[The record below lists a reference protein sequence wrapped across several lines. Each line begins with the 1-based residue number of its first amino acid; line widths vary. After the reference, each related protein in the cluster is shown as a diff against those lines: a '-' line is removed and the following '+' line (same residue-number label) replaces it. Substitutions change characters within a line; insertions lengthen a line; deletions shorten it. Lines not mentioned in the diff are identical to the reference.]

1 MDKVFLTIRHELRH
15 QNYITYELCRWYK
28 PFHTAILPLCCA
40 KLKSMQDFTLVIF
53 GITSNLAQ
61 IKLIPTLY
69 DLMAG
74 SEITGK
80 FSIIGVGRTKY
91 DDSGFKTF
99 ISQTL
104 RAKNRHHTHPIDPT
118 VEQKLFSHLSYLS
131 ADLTDPGSYST
142 LKNMIKDQG
151 HNNLMIYLATFP
163 SLYGSI
169 FNSLQ
174 SAGLT
179 AEKPGSWT
187 RILIEKPI
195 GTDRSSAQAMNGL
208 LTQFFRED
216 QIFRLDHYLG
226 KETIQNIL
234 TFRFG
239 NGFLEPLMNSEHIAE
254 IQVTAAEDF
263 GIGLR
268 GSYYDVS
275 GAIKDVGQNHLLQ
288 MIALATMDA
297 PSAFNTKE
305 VTKERVKV
313 LSSLAPDP
321 SSLVIGQYAGYKTEK
336 DVSPTS
342 TTETYFSFKTMIN
355 NDRFRGVPI
364 FIRGGKCLARTATEI
379 AIIFKN
385 SPTRIFSHLN
395 SGADPNVLIYR
406 IQPNEGIV
414 LKIMTKKP
422 GSVQALEESYMQY
435 CYPTI
440 VDLPDAYERLII
452 DALRGDQTFF
462 NDAAEVD
469 AQWAFTDP
477 LVAATHKNSPTIYER
492 GSWGPP
498 DDIAWLEPSVAF
510 CAI

>member
-1 MDKVFLTIRHELRH
+1 MD
-15 QNYITYELCRWYK
+15 N
-28 PFHTAILPLCCA
+28 
-40 KLKSMQDFTLVIF
+40 FTLVIF

-69 DLMAG
+69 DLVAG
-74 SEITGK
+74 KELGQN
-80 FSIIGVGRTKY
+80 FSIIGVGRTEM
-91 DDSGFKTF
+91 DQLAFRAF
-99 ISQTL
+99 ISKTL
-104 RAKNRHHTHPIDPT
+104 RSPNRHHTHSIDENIESVLLT
-118 VEQKLFSHLSYLS
+118 HLSYLS
-131 ADLTDPGSYST
+131 ADLTQDSSYLE
-142 LKNMIKDQG
+142 LKSLIETKARP
-151 HNNLMIYLATFP
+151 NLMIYLATFP
-163 SLYGSI
+163 SLYSSI
-169 FNSLQ
+169 FDHLKIT
-174 SAGLT
+174 GLT
-179 AEKPGSWT
+179 AEKNNSWT

-195 GTDRSSAQAMNGL
+195 GTDRSSASAMNTL
-208 LTQFFRED
+208 LAEYFTED

-239 NGFLEPLMNSEHIAE
+239 NGFLEPLMDNQHIDH
-254 IQVTAAEDF
+254 IQVTASEDF

-268 GSYYDVS
+268 GSYYDQN

-297 PSAFNTKE
+297 PSSFSQIA
-305 VTKERVKV
+305 VTAERVKV
-313 LSSLAPDP
+313 LRNLIPDP
-321 SSLVIGQYAGYKTEK
+321 KSLVIGQYAGYKSEK
-336 DVSPTS
+336 DVSPNS
-342 TTETYFSFKTMIN
+342 DTETYFSFKTMLN

-364 FIRGGKCLARTATEI
+364 YVRGGKYLTRTATEI

-385 SPTRIFSHLN
+385 SSTRIFSHLN
-395 SGADPNVLIYR
+395 SGGEPNILIYR

-422 GSVQALEESYMQY
+422 GHTQELEESYMQY
-435 CYPTI
+435 CYPHQ

-477 LVAATHKNSPTIYER
+477 LIHAKHGITPTIYEK
-492 GSWGPP
+492 GTWGPKESEAMMEMG
-498 DDIAWLEPSVAF
+498 DHCWYEPSTAF
-510 CAI
+510 CTI